1 MKRVFSIFLALAM
14 LASLCACNKT
24 MVIVED
30 VSYAE
35 LFDEMPETA
44 APAEPT
50 EQELLAAEVDKLL
63 ASMTTEELVGQ
74 LVFARV
80 PVENAI
86 ADVSAYKL
94 GGYLLFGRDTEG
106 KTANDLIQTIAAY
119 QNAAAVPLFIG
130 VDEEG
135 GSVVRVSSNKKLRAE
150 KFLSP
155 QSLLIDG
162 GMEAIVADTHEKD
175 LLLRALGFNV
185 NFAPVADVCMK
196 PSAFMFPRAFGQN
209 GAATA
214 NYVQAVVEQMRADG
228 MAGVLKHFPGYGE
241 LGDTHTAI
249 VTDERAMEAFAA
261 EDFLPFRAG
270 AEAGAPFVLVSHSIV
285 KSMDETLPASL
296 SPAVNKILREQVGG
310 APLAITDDLSMAAA
324 QVENAAVL
332 AILAGNDMI
341 LSTDY
346 KADIAAILAAIE
358 GGTLPLDTVKEAC
371 RRVLTC
377 KAELSILT
385 F

>member
-1 MKRVFSIFLALAM
+1 MKRIFSLLLALM
-14 LASLCACNKT
+14 TLASLCACNKT
-24 MVIVED
+24 TVIVED

-35 LFDEMPETA
+35 LFEELPETVVDA
-44 APAEPT
+44 MPT
-50 EQELLAAEVDKLL
+50 EDELRTAAVDKLL

-80 PVENAI
+80 PMENAI
-86 ADVSAYKL
+86 ADVSACKF
-94 GGYLLFGRDTEG
+94 GGYILFGRDTEN
-106 KTANDLIQTIAAY
+106 KSANDIIQTIAAY
-119 QNAAAVPLFIG
+119 QNAAKIPLFIG

-135 GSVVRVSSNKKLRAE
+135 GSVVRVSGNKKLRGE

-155 QSLLIDG
+155 QSLLVSG
-162 GMEAIVADTHEKD
+162 GMDAIVADAHEKD

-185 NFAPVADVCMK
+185 NFAPVADVCTK
-196 PSAFMFPRAFGQN
+196 PTAYMFPRAFGQN

-214 NYVQAVVEQMRADG
+214 NYVEAVVRQMRADG

-241 LGDTHTAI
+241 LGDTHKGI
-249 VTDERAMEAFAA
+249 VTDARTMESFTA

-270 AEAGAPFVLVSHSIV
+270 VEAGAPFVLVSHTIV
-285 KSMDETLPASL
+285 SCMDAALPASL
-296 SPAVNKILREQVGG
+296 SPAVNKILREQLGD
-310 APLAITDDLSMAAA
+310 APLSITDDLSMAAA

-346 KADIAAILAAIE
+346 RADIAALLAAIE
-358 GGTLPLDTVKEAC
+358 DGTLPLDTVKTAC

-377 KAELSILT
+377 KAELGILKV
-385 F
+385 

>member
-44 APAEPT
+44 ASAEPT
-50 EQELLAAEVDKLL
+50 EQELLAAEIDKLL

-185 NFAPVADVCMK
+185 NFAPVADVCTK

-214 NYVQAVVEQMRADG
+214 NYVEAVVEQMCADG

-249 VTDERAMEAFAA
+249 VTDERVMGACAA

-270 AEAGAPFVLVSHSIV
+270 A
-285 KSMDETLPASL
+285 
-296 SPAVNKILREQVGG
+296 
-310 APLAITDDLSMAAA
+310 
-324 QVENAAVL
+324 
-332 AILAGNDMI
+332 
-341 LSTDY
+341 
-346 KADIAAILAAIE
+346 
-358 GGTLPLDTVKEAC
+358 
-371 RRVLTC
+371 
-377 KAELSILT
+377 
-385 F
+385 

>member
-1 MKRVFSIFLALAM
+1 
-14 LASLCACNKT
+14 
-24 MVIVED
+24 
-30 VSYAE
+30 
-35 LFDEMPETA
+35 
-44 APAEPT
+44 
-50 EQELLAAEVDKLL
+50 
-63 ASMTTEELVGQ
+63 MTTEELVGQ

>member
-1 MKRVFSIFLALAM
+1 
-14 LASLCACNKT
+14 
-24 MVIVED
+24 
-30 VSYAE
+30 
-35 LFDEMPETA
+35 
-44 APAEPT
+44 EPT